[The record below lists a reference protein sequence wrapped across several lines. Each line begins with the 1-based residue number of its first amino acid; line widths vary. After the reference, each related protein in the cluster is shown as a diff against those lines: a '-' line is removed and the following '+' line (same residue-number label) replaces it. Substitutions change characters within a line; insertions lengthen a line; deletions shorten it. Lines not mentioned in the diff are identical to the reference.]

1 MLTTSTTSTT
11 GTSSTSGAGQTVP
24 TPPRER
30 IGRPFYL
37 IWGGQTVS
45 MFGTMLTGFAL
56 GVWLFQRTGS
66 VLDFAGLALFST
78 LPGLLLMPW
87 SGSVADRFD
96 RRSILIA
103 GELVALGCTALMGL
117 MFWRDSFEVWQL
129 YALQTVLSVS
139 MAIQGP
145 TAFATISSIV
155 PKTQFGRA
163 SGLFQVSGAISQI
176 SGPLAAASLLG
187 KFGMMGI
194 IAFDMATFSASLL
207 GLFLAAVPRAQRAA
221 GEGARGAFKDLAWSV
236 DFLLARPS
244 LTVLYGYTCL
254 GGFLSGM
261 VIVLVT
267 PMVLANYTA
276 QTLATIS
283 SCGAVGA
290 LASGILMMVWGGQK
304 KFSPRV
310 LGFSL
315 LQGLTIAAA
324 GWFTSVPMLCLGAFV
339 VMFCSGALSANMQSV
354 WRRKLPRDRQGS
366 FAALQQA
373 VQMSLMPAS
382 AAVGGGLAH
391 YLFEPA
397 MLVDGI
403 WFAALGPYLGGGP
416 GRGTG
421 LLFVVAGLLAAAV
434 AALAMTTRRLRDID
448 RDVPDAF

>member
-1 MLTTSTTSTT
+1 MLTTSTTSAT
-11 GTSSTSGAGQTVP
+11 GTAGQTVP

-87 SGSVADRFD
+87 SGSVADRFN
-96 RRSILIA
+96 RRTILIA
-103 GELVALGCTALMGL
+103 GELVAPGCATLMGL
-117 MFWRDSFEVWQL
+117 MFWRDSFAVWQL
-129 YALQTVLSVS
+129 YALQTVLSLSV
-139 MAIQGP
+139 AIQGP

-155 PKTQFGRA
+155 PKSQFGRA
-163 SGLFQVSGAISQI
+163 GGLFQISGAVSQI
-176 SGPLAAASLLG
+176 CGPLVAATLLG
-187 KFGMMGI
+187 KIGMLGI

-207 GLFLAAVPRAQRAA
+207 GLFLAVIPPAQRAP
-221 GEGARGAFKDLAWSV
+221 GEGARRAFKDLAWSI
-236 DFLLARPS
+236 DFLVARPS
-244 LTVLYGYTCL
+244 LTLLYGYTCL

-267 PMVLANYTA
+267 PMVLSTYDAHA
-276 QTLATIS
+276 LATIS
-283 SCGAVGA
+283 SSGAAGV
-290 LASGILMMVWGGQK
+290 LASGVLMMVWGGQK

-315 LQGLTIAAA
+315 LQGLMIATA
-324 GWFTSVPMLCLGAFV
+324 GWYTSVPMLCLGAFV
-339 VMFCSGALSANMQSV
+339 VMFCSGALSANMQTV
-354 WRRKLPRDRQGS
+354 WRRKLPRERQGS

-382 AAVGGGLAH
+382 AAIGGGLAH

-397 MLVDGI
+397 LMPDGI
-403 WFAALGPYLGGGP
+403 WFAALGPYLGTGA
-416 GRGTG
+416 GRGTA

-448 RDVPDAF
+448 TDVPDAF